1 MTGGGAAA
9 AHSDFDLKRVVT
21 DFGLTRAGDTNLS
34 DDVAPL
40 PPGDVL
46 RDWLA
51 EYVPLAT
58 TIGTEAARSQYLIT
72 PILAEARR
80 QAGGAFNVM
89 PGIPFDVD
97 RGRGLVG
104 VCDYLV
110 TRSREIYYVK
120 SSVAAVVEA
129 KREDL
134 TAGIGRCAAEMVAVR
149 LFNEREGDAARV
161 VHGCVTTGSLW
172 KFLRLDGAN
181 LAIDPT
187 EYGLG
192 ELPKVLGILVHIGRD

>member
-1 MTGGGAAA
+1 MAY
-9 AHSDFDLKRVVT
+9 SDFDLKRVIT
-21 DFGLTRAGDTNLS
+21 DFGLTRADDPNLTGDI
-34 DDVAPL
+34 APL

-58 TIGTEAARSQYLIT
+58 GIGTEAARSQYLIT

-97 RGRGLVG
+97 RARGLVG

-120 SSVAAVVEA
+120 SPVVAVVEA

-134 TAGIGRCAAEMVAVR
+134 TAGIGQCAAEMVAVK
-149 LFNEREGDAARV
+149 LFNEREGESNRV
-161 VHGCVTTGSLW
+161 VHGCVTTGSFW
-172 KFLRLDGAN
+172 KFLRLDGDT
-181 LAIDPT
+181 LVIDPT

-192 ELPKVLGILVHIGRD
+192 ELPTILGILVHIGRD